1 VALEVG
7 IVGPSGS
14 GKTSLFTALTKTGGG
29 EYGKTNVG
37 MAPIADERLGQL
49 AEVVKARK
57 ITPATIRVQDIP
69 GSSQLGN
76 LRQVDALLV
85 VVRSPD
91 DLEEFKLELLVAD
104 RDHVERRLERVEK
117 QAKSGDANLR
127 AELED
132 LKKILAHV
140 DAGGV
145 LADYPGEL
153 PGELEP
159 LTTKPLIAIENG
171 PNGIDLLLEA
181 ELAELPDDEAAEF
194 RGGGSSALED
204 IAGRL
209 AQALDLITFFTAGEQ
224 DTRAWTLRNGQ
235 TALDAAGAIHT
246 DIARGFI
253 RCEVVNWQD
262 LVALGSHAEVAKQGK
277 QGLEGKT
284 YVVRDGDVLNIR
296 FDASDADQD
305 DASEGERDP
314 GALQAGNS
322 LVQQARGEDH
332 RHHRV
337 ERRQHRRQRDQAV
350 ARGGGEEHVPDR
362 VADADREGDHEVPP

>member
-1 VALEVG
+1 MALEVG

-14 GKTSLFTALTKTGGG
+14 GKTSLFTALTKAGGG

-37 MAPIADERLGQL
+37 MAPIADERLLQL
-49 AEVVKARK
+49 AAVVKARK

-85 VVRSPD
+85 VVRGFGADATPDD
-91 DLEEFKLELLVAD
+91 DLENFRLELLVAD

-117 QAKSGDANLR
+117 QAKSGDAKLR
-127 AELED
+127 AEVDELGR
-132 LKKILAHV
+132 ILAHV
-140 DAGGV
+140 DAGGS
-145 LADYPGEL
+145 LADYPHEL

-159 LTTKPLIAIENG
+159 LTTKPLIAVVNG
-171 PNGIDLLLEA
+171 PGGIDLQLEA
-181 ELAELPDDEAAEF
+181 ELAELPDEEAAAF
-194 RGGGSSALED
+194 RDGSESALED

-209 AQALDLITFFTAGEQ
+209 ATALDLITFFTAGEQ

-262 LVALGSHAEVAKQGK
+262 LVALGSHAEVARAGK

-296 FDASDADQD
+296 F
-305 DASEGERDP
+305 
-314 GALQAGNS
+314 NI
-322 LVQQARGEDH
+322 
-332 RHHRV
+332 
-337 ERRQHRRQRDQAV
+337 
-350 ARGGGEEHVPDR
+350 
-362 VADADREGDHEVPP
+362 